1 MNVRFGSKADISAC
15 PTDVRFT
22 PESGHW
28 SAPSSAILALQVL
41 ILAQDRAKPANKII
55 QKGLASARRQ
65 SGTVSSSECWLRF
78 RDPAPPASSPRW
90 GFGGGGDSR
99 RTTEGG
105 PDAQDKVQVQNR
117 ITPKRQQDQDP

>member
-1 MNVRFGSKADISAC
+1 MSALGQKRTFRRVPLMSALPPKADIGQRLCNLGAASFDPCAGSRE
-15 PTDVRFT
+15 T
-22 PESGHW
+22 S
-28 SAPSSAILALQVL
+28 
-41 ILAQDRAKPANKII
+41 NKII

-99 RTTEGG
+99 RTTEGD